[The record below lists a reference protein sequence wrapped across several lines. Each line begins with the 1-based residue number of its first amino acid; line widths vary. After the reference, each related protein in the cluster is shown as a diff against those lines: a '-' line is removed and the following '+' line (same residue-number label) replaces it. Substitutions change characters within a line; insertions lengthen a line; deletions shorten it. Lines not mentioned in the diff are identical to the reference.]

1 MAQTLLPTQAEVE
14 HSLPRSKEVLDVMI
28 LNGNSLARIR
38 RQELDHLCSLLV
50 QFNSDLVYQIQNSI
64 ELTPLTSDQ
73 NIQPEQAD
81 QATFS
86 LPGFG
91 AAFLEDEVYSSDLQ
105 ELAQSLDM
113 HDFYTDVEFRT
124 YRYIG

>member
-14 HSLPRSKEVLDVMI
+14 HSLPRSKEILDAMI

-38 RQELDHLCSLLV
+38 KQELDHLCSLLV

-64 ELTPLTSDQ
+64 ELTPLTPDQ
-73 NIQPEQAD
+73 NIQPEQD
-81 QATFS
+81 NQATLS
-86 LPGFG
+86 LTGFG
-91 AAFLEDEVYSSDLQ
+91 ASFLEDEVYSSDLQ

-113 HDFYTDVEFRT
+113 HDFYRDVDFEYT
-124 YRYIG
+124 GI